1 MREKKFVFNN
11 GLAFSEEKE
20 MKKLAQYA
28 KEGWILDSHGFRL

>member
-20 MKKLAQYA
+20 MKK
-28 KEGWILDSHGFRL
+28 SHNMQKKAGF